1 MNLMKKILVAQATVL
16 ALWAVSAQAT
26 TDEEIAQRIK
36 PVGEVCVQGQECA
49 NAPAPAAPAAAAS
62 TEAVS
67 AEAEAPAVAASA
79 GRSGE
84 DVYNQFC
91 TVCHSI
97 GLLDAPK
104 TGDTAVWEARAKIAG
119 GLEGLL
125 KTSISGINAMPPK
138 GTCSDCTDDE
148 LLSAIKSMS
157 GL

>member
-16 ALWAVSAQAT
+16 ALWAASAQAT
-26 TDEEIAQRIK
+26 TDEDIAQRIK

-49 NAPAPAAPAAAAS
+49 NVPVPAVAAVAAVASVDAGAPA
-62 TEAVS
+62 
-67 AEAEAPAVAASA
+67 AASA

-84 DVYNQFC
+84 DVYKQYC

-97 GLLDAPK
+97 GLINAPK
-104 TGDTAVWEARAKIAG
+104 TGDTAVWQARAKIAG
-119 GLEGLL
+119 GLDGLL

-148 LLSAIKSMS
+148 LMSAIKSMS

>member
-1 MNLMKKILVAQATVL
+1 MNLMKKILLAQATVL

-26 TDEEIAQRIK
+26 TDEDIAQRIK
-36 PVGEVCVQGQECA
+36 PVGEVCIQGQECA
-49 NAPAPAAPAAAAS
+49 NAPAPATAEVASAA
-62 TEAVS
+62 T
-67 AEAEAPAVAASA
+67 EAPAAASA
-79 GRSGE
+79 GRSGD
-84 DVYNQFC
+84 DVYKQYC

-104 TGDTAVWEARAKIAG
+104 TGDTAAWQARADAAG
-119 GLEGLL
+119 GLDGLL

-148 LLSAIKSMS
+148 LMSAIKSMS